1 MTGIST
7 QVTGNSLK
15 VADVSFLGTATIYVT
30 VTDGVLST
38 TQSFQV
44 TFSDSTPVITQ
55 PGSQTMTHAQTVNVS
70 LSPTDM
76 AGNAVTYTV
85 QVGGY
90 SSFFALEQQ
99 FALVEPG
106 GTSNY
111 YYNYGDQEKYLSSV
125 NGSNAANDSLYFMLP
140 SGNLYAWNGVSFS
153 SSISGRAP
161 CSIRARR

>member
-55 PGSQTMTHAQTVNVS
+55 PGSQTVTHAQTS
-70 LSPTDM
+70 
-76 AGNAVTYTV
+76 
-85 QVGGY
+85 
-90 SSFFALEQQ
+90 
-99 FALVEPG
+99 
-106 GTSNY
+106 
-111 YYNYGDQEKYLSSV
+111 
-125 NGSNAANDSLYFMLP
+125 
-140 SGNLYAWNGVSFS
+140 
-153 SSISGRAP
+153 
-161 CSIRARR
+161 